1 MEEATAHAFRNNV
14 WSNLLVGVL
23 TAIHTT
29 LWKRAL
35 GEGRIGICEQVVEA
49 QSILT
54 VQAHPVPQLC
64 TIVTALPPSSSD
76 HDARFER
83 NTCDRSM
90 RKGFDVHQRF
100 FLISSC
106 PPPSW
111 NLYLQGVLLVILASS
126 LGIIA
131 RNHIAMP
138 TLCIF

>member
-14 WSNLLVGVL
+14 RSNLLVGVL

-29 LWKRAL
+29 LRKRAL
-35 GEGRIGICEQVVEA
+35 GDGALGYANKFLKPRVF
-49 QSILT
+49 LT
-54 VQAHPVPQLC
+54 VQTHPVPQLC
-64 TIVTALPPSSSD
+64 TIVTALPQASSD

-90 RKGFDVHQRF
+90 RKGFDGHQRL

-111 NLYLQGVLLVILASS
+111 NLCLQGLLLVILASS
-126 LGIIA
+126 RGIIA
-131 RNHIAMP
+131 RNTSQCPH
-138 TLCIF
+138 LCIF